1 MIQTLILLLLMKLL
15 KKQYKLKFI
24 MNLNSITTPILFFC
38 LTMVFSSC
46 EKDKKI
52 NNPKYLNPILS
63 IEKRVTDLMQRMTLE
78 DKVSQMNQFVG
89 LEHMRSG
96 NPNDNKANNDAQGFY
111 KDLSINDVTKLTIDG
126 KIGSF
131 LHVLT
136 AKEANYLQ
144 ELALKSPLKIPLLI
158 GIDAIHGNALVS
170 GTTVYP
176 SPIGLASTWD
186 DSFLYSVG
194 KQTAKEMRATGSH
207 WAFTPNIDILRD
219 PRWGRVGETLGED
232 PFMVGNMG
240 ASMINGFQQGDF
252 TGTQKVIACAKH
264 LIGGGESIN
273 GLNAAPAD
281 ISLRTLREVHLPPY
295 KKAIDAGV
303 YSIMAAHNELNG
315 VPCHMNKWLMT
326 DILRD
331 EFGFNGFYVSDWLD
345 IERINTL
352 HHTANDMKEASYL
365 SVDAGMDMHMHG
377 PKFTEAIIASVEEGK
392 LSINRVNDACR
403 KILTAKFKLGLFEN
417 RFVDLEKKEELI
429 FTEEHKATAL
439 ESARKG
445 IVLLKNNGIL
455 PLQKTTSKKNIFV
468 TGPNA
473 NNQSILGDWHAA
485 QPEENVTT
493 IYEGIKAL
501 GETKGYTVNY
511 FNSGENI
518 RKIKDSKIKE
528 ATKRAKNADIA
539 IVVVG
544 DNSMRYKWK
553 DKTAGENMARASLD
567 LFGKQLDLIQ
577 AIEKTGTPVVIV
589 LVNGK
594 PISEPWLQQNIP
606 AIIESWEP
614 GNLGGQA
621 VAEILFGDVNPSGK
635 LPLTVPRSV
644 GQLRMI
650 YNHKPSAYFHKY
662 ADEKKTPLYPFGYGL
677 SYTNYKYS
685 KPLLSDNTLT
695 KENTILVTTEITNT
709 GEVDGEEVAQL
720 YIRDNVSSVTRPVKE
735 LKGYQRVFL
744 KAGETK
750 TVEFTLGAESLAFYD
765 IDMNYVVEPGTFTIM
780 TGSSSNN
787 KDLKKTI
794 LTINKK
800 IKL

>member
-1 MIQTLILLLLMKLL
+1 
-15 KKQYKLKFI
+15 
-24 MNLNSITTPILFFC
+24 MNLNHITSLILFFC
-38 LTMVFSSC
+38 LTMVFTSC
-46 EKDKKI
+46 EGDKKI
-52 NNPKYLNPILS
+52 NNPKYLNPLLS
-63 IEKRVTDLMQRMTLE
+63 IDKRVTDLMKRMTLE

-96 NPNDNKANNDAQGFY
+96 NPNDDKANNDAQGFY
-111 KDLSINDVTKLTIDG
+111 KDLSINDVTKLTIEG

-136 AKEANYLQ
+136 AEEANYLQ

-281 ISLRTLREVHLPPY
+281 ISIRTLREVHLPPY

-315 VPCHMNKWLMT
+315 IPCHMNKWLMT

-352 HHTANDMKEASYL
+352 HHTANNMKEASYL

-377 PKFTEAIIASVEEGK
+377 PKFTEAIIASVNEGK
-392 LSINRVNDACR
+392 LSINRVNDACH

-417 RFVDLEKKEELI
+417 RFVNLEKKEELI

-485 QPEENVTT
+485 QPDENVTT

-501 GETKGYTVNY
+501 GETKGYSVNY

-528 ATKRAKNADIA
+528 ATKRAKNADFA

-577 AIEKTGTPVVIV
+577 AIKKTGTPVIIV

-594 PISEPWLQQNIP
+594 PISEPWLQKNIP

-621 VAEILFGDVNPSGK
+621 VAEIVFGDVNPSGK
-635 LPLTVPRSV
+635 LPLTVARSV

-662 ADEKKTPLYPFGYGL
+662 ADVKKTPLYPFGYGL

-685 KPLLSDNTLT
+685 KPLLSNTSLN
-695 KENTILVTTEITNT
+695 KEDKIIVTTEITNT
-709 GEVDGEEVAQL
+709 GEVDGEEIAQL

-750 TVEFTLGAESLAFYD
+750 KIKFTVNSESLAFYD

-780 TGSSSNN
+780 TGSSSND

-794 LTINKK
+794 LSINKK

>member
-1 MIQTLILLLLMKLL
+1 
-15 KKQYKLKFI
+15 

-38 LTMVFSSC
+38 LTMVFTSC
-46 EKDKKI
+46 ERDKKI

-63 IEKRVTDLMQRMTLE
+63 IEKRVADLMQRMTLE

-96 NPNDNKANNDAQGFY
+96 NPNDDKANNDAQGFY
-111 KDLSINDVTKLTIDG
+111 KDLSINDVTKLTIEG

-455 PLQKTTSKKNIFV
+455 PLQKTTLKKNIFV

-501 GETKGYTVNY
+501 GETKGYSVNY

-577 AIEKTGTPVVIV
+577 AIEKTGTPVIIV

-594 PISEPWLQQNIP
+594 PISEPWLQKNIP

-621 VAEILFGDVNPSGK
+621 VAEVLFGDVNPSGK
-635 LPLTVPRSV
+635 LPLTVARSV

-662 ADEKKTPLYPFGYGL
+662 ADEKKTPLYPFGFGL
-677 SYTNYKYS
+677 SYTNYTYG
-685 KPLLSDNTLT
+685 KPTLSNTSLN
-695 KENTILVTTEITNT
+695 KENTITVTVEITNS
-709 GEVDGEEVAQL
+709 GMVDGEEIAQL

-735 LKGYQRVFL
+735 LKGYQRVAL

-750 TVEFTLGAESLAFYD
+750 KVNFSLNAESLAFYD
-765 IDMNYVVEPGTFTIM
+765 INMNYCVEPGIFTIM
-780 TGSSSNN
+780 TGSSSNSQ
-787 KDLKKTI
+787 DLKKTI
-794 LTINKK
+794 LTIDNR
-800 IKL
+800 IEL

>member
-1 MIQTLILLLLMKLL
+1 MNNMFKKVIRKVILLSLILTVCSFYAQNSSGLKSGVSPLYLDPFQPTEKRIDDLMK
-15 KKQYKLKFI
+15 
-24 MNLNSITTPILFFC
+24 
-38 LTMVFSSC
+38 
-46 EKDKKI
+46 
-52 NNPKYLNPILS
+52 
-63 IEKRVTDLMQRMTLE
+63 RMTLE
-78 DKVSQMNQFVG
+78 DKVYQMNQFVG
-89 LEHMRSG
+89 LDHMEKG
-96 NPNDNKANNDAQGFY
+96 NPDDDKENNDAQGFY
-111 KDLSINDVTKLTIDG
+111 KTLSVNDVSKMCEEG

-144 ELALKSPLKIPLLI
+144 ELALKSPLKIPVLI

-186 DSFLYSVG
+186 DDFLYSIG

-207 WAFTPNIDILRD
+207 WTFTPNIDILRD

-240 ASMINGFQQGDF
+240 AAMIHGFQQGDF

-281 ISLRTLREVHLPPY
+281 ISVRTLREVHLPPY
-295 KKAIDAGV
+295 KKAIDAGL
-303 YSIMAAHNELNG
+303 YSIMAAHNEING
-315 VPCHMNKWLMT
+315 VPSHMSKWLMT
-326 DILRD
+326 DILRN
-331 EFGFNGFYVSDWLD
+331 EWNFKGFYVSDWLD
-345 IERINTL
+345 IERIDKL
-352 HHTANDMKEASYL
+352 HHVAQDMKEASFL

-377 PKFTEAIIASVEEGK
+377 PEFTDAIIASVKEGK

-417 RFVDLEKKEELI
+417 RFVDLEKKEELL

-455 PLQKTTSKKNIFV
+455 PLQKTTSKKKIFV

-485 QPEENVTT
+485 QPDENVIT
-493 IYEGIKAL
+493 IYEGIKTL
-501 GETKGYTVNY
+501 GETKGYAVNF

-518 RKIKDSKIKE
+518 RNIKSSKIKE
-528 ATKRAKNADIA
+528 ASEKAKNADYA

-553 DKTAGENMARASLD
+553 DKTAGENMGRANLD
-567 LFGKQLDLIQ
+567 LFGKQLELVQ
-577 AIEKTGTPVVIV
+577 AIEKTGTPVIIV

-594 PISEPWLQQNIP
+594 PISEPWLEKNIP
-606 AIIESWEP
+606 AIVESWEP

-621 VAEILFGDVNPSGK
+621 VAEILFGDINPSGK
-635 LPLTVPRSV
+635 LPLTVARSV

-662 ADEKKTPLYPFGYGL
+662 ADEKKTPLYPFGFGL
-677 SYTNYKYS
+677 SYTKYS
-685 KPLLSDNTLT
+685 YSTPKLSSKTFKQN
-695 KENTILVTTEITNT
+695 EVVTVTVEVTNS
-709 GEVDGEEVAQL
+709 GNIDGEEIVQL
-720 YIRDNVSSVTRPVKE
+720 YIRDKVSSATRPVKE
-735 LKGYQRVFL
+735 LKGYQRVTL
-744 KAGETK
+744 RAGETK
-750 TVEFTLGAESLAFYD
+750 TASFTIDVESLAFYD
-765 IDMNYVVEPGTFTIM
+765 INMTYCVEPGEFMIM
-780 TGSSSNN
+780 TGSSSND
-787 KDLKKTI
+787 KDLKSTTLEVNNRI
-794 LTINKK
+794 EL
-800 IKL
+800 

>member
-1 MIQTLILLLLMKLL
+1 
-15 KKQYKLKFI
+15 
-24 MNLNSITTPILFFC
+24 MNLKSKVVPISLLCFTIFFI
-38 LTMVFSSC
+38 SC
-46 EKDKKI
+46 NDIKNTD
-52 NNPKYLNPILS
+52 NPKYLNPMLS
-63 IEKRVTDLMQRMTLE
+63 IDKRVDDLMQRMTLE

-96 NPNDNKANNDAQGFY
+96 NPNDDKANNDAQGFY
-111 KDLSINDVTKLTIDG
+111 KDLSINDVTNLTIEG

-240 ASMINGFQQGDF
+240 ASMINGFQQDDF

-326 DILRD
+326 DVLRD

-352 HHTANDMKEASYL
+352 HDTAKDMKEASYL

-392 LSINRVNDACR
+392 LSIDRVNDACR

-417 RFVDLEKKEELI
+417 RFVDLEKKEEFL
-429 FTEEHKATAL
+429 FTKEHKATAL

-455 PLQKTTSKKNIFV
+455 PLQESSSKKNIFV

-473 NNQSILGDWHAA
+473 NNQSILGDWHAV
-485 QPEENVTT
+485 QPSENVTT

-501 GETKGYTVNY
+501 GETKGYSVDY

-528 ATKRAKNADIA
+528 AAEKAKKADFA

-553 DKTAGENMARASLD
+553 DKTAGENMARASLN
-567 LFGKQLDLIQ
+567 LFGKQLDLIKE
-577 AIEKTGTPVVIV
+577 IKKTGTPVVVV

-594 PISEPWLQQNIP
+594 PISEPWLQNNIP
-606 AIIESWEP
+606 AILESWEP

-621 VAEILFGDVNPSGK
+621 VAEILFGDVNPSGR

-685 KPLLSDNTLT
+685 TPLLSDNTLT
-695 KENTILVTTEITNT
+695 KENTILVTTEIKNT

-750 TVEFTLGAESLAFYD
+750 TVEFTLGAESFAFYD
-765 IDMNYVVEPGTFTIM
+765 INMNYVVEPGTFTIM
-780 TGSSSNN
+780 TGSSSNK

>member
-1 MIQTLILLLLMKLL
+1 MFKKVILFNFIVTMFSSYAQNSSELRSDFSPLYLDPLQPTEKRIDDLMK
-15 KKQYKLKFI
+15 
-24 MNLNSITTPILFFC
+24 
-38 LTMVFSSC
+38 
-46 EKDKKI
+46 
-52 NNPKYLNPILS
+52 
-63 IEKRVTDLMQRMTLE
+63 RMTLE
-78 DKVSQMNQFVG
+78 DKVYQMNQFVG
-89 LEHMRSG
+89 LDHMKKG
-96 NPNDNKANNDAQGFY
+96 NPDDDKENNDAQGFY
-111 KDLSINDVTKLTIDG
+111 KTLSVNDVSKMCEEG

-144 ELALKSPLKIPLLI
+144 ELALKSPLKIPVLI

-186 DSFLYSVG
+186 DDFLYSIG

-207 WAFTPNIDILRD
+207 WTFTPNIDILRD

-240 ASMINGFQQGDF
+240 AAMIHGFQQGDF

-281 ISLRTLREVHLPPY
+281 ISMRTLREVHLPPY
-295 KKAIDAGV
+295 KKAIDAGL
-303 YSIMAAHNELNG
+303 YSIMAAHNEING
-315 VPCHMNKWLMT
+315 VPSHMSKWLMT
-326 DILRD
+326 NVLRN
-331 EFGFNGFYVSDWLD
+331 EWNFKGFYVSDWLD
-345 IERINTL
+345 IERIDKL
-352 HHTANDMKEASYL
+352 HHVAQDMKEASFL

-377 PKFTEAIIASVEEGK
+377 PEFTDAIIASVKEGK

-417 RFVDLEKKEELI
+417 RFVDLEKKGELL

-445 IVLLKNNGIL
+445 IILLKNNGIL
-455 PLQKTTSKKNIFV
+455 PLPETTSKKKIFV

-473 NNQSILGDWHAA
+473 NNQSILGDWHAV
-485 QPEENVTT
+485 QPDENVIT

-501 GETKGYTVNY
+501 GETKGYAVN
-511 FNSGENI
+511 FFDSGENI
-518 RKIKDSKIKE
+518 RKIQSSKIQE
-528 ATKRAKNADIA
+528 AAEKAKNADYA

-553 DKTAGENMARASLD
+553 DKTAGENMGRAHLD
-567 LFGKQLDLIQ
+567 LFGKQLELVQ
-577 AIEKTGTPVVIV
+577 AIKKTGTPVIIV

-594 PISEPWLQQNIP
+594 PISEPWLEKNIP
-606 AIIESWEP
+606 AILESWEP

-635 LPLTVPRSV
+635 LPLTVARSV
-644 GQLRMI
+644 GQLRMV

-662 ADEKKTPLYPFGYGL
+662 ADEKNTPLYPFGFGL
-677 SYTNYKYS
+677 SYTKYS
-685 KPLLSDNTLT
+685 YNAPKMSSKTFKQNQAIT
-695 KENTILVTTEITNT
+695 VTVEVTNSGEI
-709 GEVDGEEVAQL
+709 DGEEIVQL
-720 YIRDNVSSVTRPVKE
+720 YIRDKVSSATRPVKE
-735 LKGYQRVFL
+735 LKGYQRVAL

-750 TVEFTLGAESLAFYD
+750 TVSFTIDAESLAFYD
-765 IDMNYVVEPGTFTIM
+765 INMAYCVEPGEFMIM
-780 TGSSSNN
+780 TGASSND
-787 KDLKKTI
+787 KDLKSTTLEVNNRI
-794 LTINKK
+794 EL
-800 IKL
+800 

>member
-1 MIQTLILLLLMKLL
+1 
-15 KKQYKLKFI
+15 
-24 MNLNSITTPILFFC
+24 MNLKSKVVPISLLCFTIFFI
-38 LTMVFSSC
+38 SC
-46 EKDKKI
+46 NDIKNTD
-52 NNPKYLNPILS
+52 NPKYLNPILS
-63 IEKRVTDLMQRMTLE
+63 IDKRVDDLMQRMTLE

-96 NPNDNKANNDAQGFY
+96 NPNDDKANNDAQGFY
-111 KDLSINDVTKLTIDG
+111 KDLSINDVTNLTIEG

-240 ASMINGFQQGDF
+240 ASMINGFQQDDF

-326 DILRD
+326 DVLRD

-352 HHTANDMKEASYL
+352 HHTAKDMKEASYL

-392 LSINRVNDACR
+392 LSIDRVNDACR

-417 RFVDLEKKEELI
+417 RFVDLEKKEEFL
-429 FTEEHKATAL
+429 FTKEHKATAL

-455 PLQKTTSKKNIFV
+455 PLQESSSKKNIFV

-473 NNQSILGDWHAA
+473 NNQSILGDWHAV
-485 QPEENVTT
+485 QPSENVTT

-501 GETKGYTVNY
+501 GETKGYSVDY

-528 ATKRAKNADIA
+528 AAEKAKKADFA

-553 DKTAGENMARASLD
+553 DKTAGENMARASLN
-567 LFGKQLDLIQ
+567 LFGKQLDLIKE
-577 AIEKTGTPVVIV
+577 IKKTGTPVVVV

-594 PISEPWLQQNIP
+594 PISEPWLQNNIP
-606 AIIESWEP
+606 AILESWEP

-621 VAEILFGDVNPSGK
+621 VAEILFGDVNPSGR

-685 KPLLSDNTLT
+685 TPLLSDNTLT
-695 KENTILVTTEITNT
+695 KENTILVTTEIKNT

-750 TVEFTLGAESLAFYD
+750 TVEFTLGAESFAFYD
-765 IDMNYVVEPGTFTIM
+765 INMNYVVEPGTFTIM
-780 TGSSSNN
+780 TGSSSNK